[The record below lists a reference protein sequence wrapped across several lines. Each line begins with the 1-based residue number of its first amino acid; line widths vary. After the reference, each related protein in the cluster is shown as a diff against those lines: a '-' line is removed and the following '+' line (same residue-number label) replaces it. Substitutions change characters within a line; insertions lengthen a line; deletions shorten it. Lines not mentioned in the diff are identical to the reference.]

1 MNTKLIYSYLEMK
14 EENISQSLDLKKIKW
29 VTSYFIEEMNQNELM
44 RKKYKKVS
52 RVPSFIEKVLILA
65 SAVTEYASISALA
78 SLVGSFV
85 PILSSALEL
94 KIWAQ
99 TAWTKTYKSIIKKK
113 IKRHDKIVLLSKT
126 KLNSMKVLI
135 SKALT
140 EWDISHNEF
149 HYSK

>member
-113 IKRHDKIVLLSKT
+113 IIRHDKIVLLSKT

-135 SKALT
+135 SKALI

>member
-14 EENISQSLDLKKIKW
+14 EENISQSLDFKKRKW
-29 VTSYFIEEMNQNELM
+29 VTSYFIEQMNQNELM
-44 RKKYKKVS
+44 SKKYKKVS
-52 RVPSFIEKVLILA
+52 RVPNFIEKVLILA

-135 SKALT
+135 SKALI

-149 HYSK
+149 HYTK

>member
-1 MNTKLIYSYLEMK
+1 MNTKLIYSYLEIK

-99 TAWTKTYKSIIKKK
+99 TAWAKTYKSIIKKK

-135 SKALT
+135 SKALI

>member
-135 SKALT
+135 SKALI

>member
-14 EENISQSLDLKKIKW
+14 EENISQSLDFKKRKW

-44 RKKYKKVS
+44 SKKYKKVS
-52 RVPSFIEKVLILA
+52 RVPNFIEKVLILA

-135 SKALT
+135 SKALI

>member
-94 KIWAQ
+94 KICSQ
-99 TAWTKTYKSIIKKK
+99 TAWSKTYKSIIKKK
-113 IKRHDKIVLLSKT
+113 IKRHDRIVLLSKT
-126 KLNSMKVLI
+126 KLSSMKVLI
-135 SKALT
+135 SKALI

>member
-85 PILSSALEL
+85 PILSSTLEL

-135 SKALT
+135 SKALI

>member
-14 EENISQSLDLKKIKW
+14 EENISQSLDFKKRKW
-29 VTSYFIEEMNQNELM
+29 VTSYFIEQMNQNELM
-44 RKKYKKVS
+44 SKKYKKVS
-52 RVPSFIEKVLILA
+52 RVPNFIEKVLILA

-135 SKALT
+135 SKALI

>member
-14 EENISQSLDLKKIKW
+14 EENISQSLDFKKRKW

-44 RKKYKKVS
+44 SKKYKKVS
-52 RVPSFIEKVLILA
+52 RVPNFIEKVLILA

-99 TAWTKTYKSIIKKK
+99 TAWTKTYKSITNKK

-135 SKALT
+135 SKALI

>member
-14 EENISQSLDLKKIKW
+14 EENISQSLDFKKRKW

-44 RKKYKKVS
+44 SKKHKKVS
-52 RVPSFIEKVLILA
+52 RVPNFIEKVLILA

-135 SKALT
+135 SKALI

>member
-1 MNTKLIYSYLEMK
+1 
-14 EENISQSLDLKKIKW
+14 
-29 VTSYFIEEMNQNELM
+29 MNQNELM

-99 TAWTKTYKSIIKKK
+99 TAWTKTYKSITKKK

-135 SKALT
+135 SKALI

>member
-14 EENISQSLDLKKIKW
+14 EENISQSLDFKRRKW

-44 RKKYKKVS
+44 SKKYKKVS
-52 RVPSFIEKVLILA
+52 RVPNFIEKVLILA

-99 TAWTKTYKSIIKKK
+99 TAWTKTYKSITKKK

-135 SKALT
+135 SKALI

>member
-1 MNTKLIYSYLEMK
+1 
-14 EENISQSLDLKKIKW
+14 
-29 VTSYFIEEMNQNELM
+29 MNQNELM
-44 RKKYKKVS
+44 SKKHKKVY
-52 RVPSFIEKVLILA
+52 RVPTFIEKVLILA
-65 SAVTEYASISALA
+65 SAVTKYASISALA

-94 KIWAQ
+94 KICSQ
-99 TAWTKTYKSIIKKK
+99 TAWSKTYKSIIKKK
-113 IKRHDKIVLLSKT
+113 IKRHDRIVLLSKT

-135 SKALT
+135 SKALI

>member
-1 MNTKLIYSYLEMK
+1 MNTKLIYSY
-14 EENISQSLDLKKIKW
+14 LDLKKIKW

-126 KLNSMKVLI
+126 
-135 SKALT
+135 
-140 EWDISHNEF
+140 
-149 HYSK
+149 

>member
-52 RVPSFIEKVLILA
+52 RIPSFIEKVLILA

-113 IKRHDKIVLLSKT
+113 IKRYDKIVLLSKT

-135 SKALT
+135 SKALI